1 MTAVAMIARQQLLTL
16 TRQRTF
22 ILMLG
27 VLLLMT
33 ALSGFIGWS
42 SHATITRVYDETV
55 RTLTAAGKPAPPNP
69 FASQPRLTL
78 LNNMI
83 IYIPLIGALL
93 AILVG
98 HIAMMAD
105 RQAGVAR
112 VIFSRPVRRS
122 SYLWGKLAASV
133 AAIAVIMAACLAL
146 SAAAVSL
153 FNSGLPT
160 ATEFL
165 RLVLFYCLS
174 GAYLMLFVLVGAIT
188 ALVSRSQS
196 MALFVAV
203 AVWALVT
210 FATPQFTSGLR
221 PVASLNPVTD
231 AVTPTSS
238 AFFRATSKAKPI
250 SVGEQYKALSAR
262 ILTEGSGF
270 APATTARQVAPI
282 AILALLLGAGTSR
295 LVRRHDFSEEGAR
308 D

>member
-1 MTAVAMIARQQLLTL
+1 MTTGVEIARHQLLTL

-42 SHATITRVYDETV
+42 SHATITRVYEETV

-93 AILVG
+93 AIVVG
-98 HIAMMAD
+98 HISMMAD
-105 RQAGVAR
+105 RQAGVTRA
-112 VIFSRPVRRS
+112 IFSRPVARS
-122 SYLWGKLAASV
+122 SYFWGKLSAS
-133 AAIAVIMAACLAL
+133 AIAIAVIMAACLVL
-146 SAAAVSL
+146 SVVAVSL

-160 ATEFL
+160 GAEFL
-165 RLVLFYCLS
+165 RLTLFYLLS
-174 GAYLMLFVLVGAIT
+174 GLYLMLFVLVGAIT
-188 ALVSRSQS
+188 ALLTRSQS

-203 AVWALVT
+203 AAWVLIT

-231 AVTPTSS
+231 PVTTTNS

-250 SVGEQYKALSAR
+250 SVGEQYKALSSR
-262 ILTEGSGF
+262 ILTEGSAV
-270 APATTARQVAPI
+270 APVTTARQMAPI
-282 AILALLLGAGTSR
+282 AIFTLLLAGGTS
-295 LVRRHDFSEEGAR
+295 LLIRRHDFSEEGAR